1 MSGDDY
7 FIAVHGGAGYHHPN
21 HDHRTKKALRA
32 ACTKALQNLSLKTTS
47 SSPSRKSLSL
57 VEQAIISLEDD
68 PYLNAGYGSNLCLDG
83 TVECDAAIFVAAD
96 PGHTSSNGIFG
107 SVGAVSGIKNPISA
121 ARSVLEYSQKQDKLG
136 RVPPMTLVSQG
147 AINFIQN
154 NYSENTIVPPENMIS
169 TTAKETWTKWKNRLE
184 MSEADNVDIDEENL
198 IQDTEFQGKSI
209 VLLCRSLYAEVF
221 SGGVL
226 LKHPGRVGEA
236 AIFGAGCWAKHY
248 SGGVGGMSCSVS
260 GTGEDIIRSN
270 LARFIGETCTP
281 DSDPHEILERVL
293 VDHFWKPA
301 VERGVSKP
309 AAGVLMM
316 TRETSDDSCNTDV
329 RVWCGFTTPSMAIGF
344 ASSREPQ
351 PKAYILRRPEGVL
364 MKAGAPQV
372 YITAFRP

>member
-7 FIAVHGGAGYHHPN
+7 FIAVHGGAGYHHPD

-32 ACTKALQNLSLKTTS
+32 CVACTKALQNLSLKTTS

-83 TVECDAAIFVAAD
+83 TVECDAAIFAAAD
-96 PGHTSSNGIFG
+96 PGHTSSNGLFG

-121 ARSVLEYSQKQDKLG
+121 ARSVLEYSQEQDKLG

-154 NYSENTIVPPENMIS
+154 NASENTIVPPENMIS

-184 MSEADNVDIDEENL
+184 MSEANNVDIDEENL
-198 IQDTEFQGKSI
+198 IQDTVGAVAWHSNDGF
-209 VLLCRSLYAEVF
+209 VLYAEVF

-248 SGGVGGMSCSVS
+248 SGNLDGMSCSVS

-270 LARFIGETCTP
+270 LARLIGETCTP

-293 VDHFWKPA
+293 VDHFWSEK
-301 VERGVSKP
+301 
-309 AAGVLMM
+309 L
-316 TRETSDDSCNTDV
+316 
-329 RVWCGFTTPSMAIGF
+329 FTL
-344 ASSREPQ
+344 
-351 PKAYILRRPEGVL
+351 ILLG
-364 MKAGAPQV
+364 
-372 YITAFRP
+372 